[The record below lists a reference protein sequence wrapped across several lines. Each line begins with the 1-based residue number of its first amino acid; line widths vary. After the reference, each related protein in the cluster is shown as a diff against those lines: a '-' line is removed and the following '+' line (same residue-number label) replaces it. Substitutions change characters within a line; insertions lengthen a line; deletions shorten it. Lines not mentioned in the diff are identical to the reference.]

1 MTSCNDDELVRLR
14 DACSRMNDEICQTLG
29 RVLGYPWFKDDQGN
43 FPDATEENGV
53 CVGDH
58 VAESLAIE
66 AADRISQLAEQ
77 LKEAEAELVPL
88 RKLRDSPAWEVIRS
102 TLSKD

>member
-1 MTSCNDDELVRLR
+1 MTSCNDDELIEKMARAMDFDAWDVLSNGRRDLIKYQVARSRSLRFAQAALEILKPRL
-14 DACSRMNDEICQTLG
+14 
-29 RVLGYPWFKDDQGN
+29 
-43 FPDATEENGV
+43 
-53 CVGDH
+53 
-58 VAESLAIE
+58 
-66 AADRISQLAEQ
+66 SQLTEQ